1 MDRLTAIEIFS
12 NVVEHQGFSAA
23 ASRMGISR
31 ASVSKQVIQLEERL
45 GARLLNRTTRR
56 VSVTEIGEAY
66 YERCKRVLSE
76 VEEADLLVEQLH
88 SEPRGILKVS
98 APMSFGVSHAGP
110 AVSDFLAQ
118 YRDLSISLTLNDRF
132 TDLIEEGFDVA
143 IRIAQSAD
151 SSLIARRLAG
161 VRCVMTATPAYL
173 EEHGMPKRPQD
184 LEDHRCLSYIYLA
197 SGDEWPMFGPDGA
210 TTVKVSGPLKA
221 NNGEVLVEAVLKNL
235 GIGSLPYFLVRNEI
249 ENGNLV
255 SVLDRYRLPEL
266 SLYAVSPPNR
276 FPARKVQA
284 FVSFLAERFEKAD
297 F

>member
-1 MDRLTAIEIFS
+1 MDRLTAMEIFS

-23 ASRMGISR
+23 ASHMGISR

-56 VSVTEIGEAY
+56 VSVTEVGEAY

-88 SEPRGILKVS
+88 SEPRGTMKVS

-110 AVSDFLAQ
+110 AVSDFLSQ

-151 SSLIARRLAG
+151 SSLIARRLAA

-173 EEHGMPKRPQD
+173 EEYGVPKQPRD
-184 LEDHRCLSYIYLA
+184 LEHHRCLSYIYLA
-197 SGDEWPMFGPDGA
+197 SGHEWPMFGPDGA

-221 NNGEVLVEAVLKNL
+221 NNGEVLVEAVSKNL
-235 GIGSLPYFLVRNEI
+235 GIGLLPYFLVRAEI
-249 ENGNLV
+249 ESGKLV
-255 SVLDRYRLPEL
+255 TVLDRYRLPKL

-284 FVSFLAERFEKAD
+284 FVSFLAERFEAAD